1 MLRKI
6 LLTSLVLMIGLI
18 SIQAQT
24 TVANNYDT
32 VMVLPFENTSNK
44 AEFNW
49 VGESIADSLTDLLK
63 VPGLNVVSNQERKI
77 IQRRLNMP
85 TTILPSLATSLKLA
99 REGKSTLLVAGKY
112 NVIPAKGDVAASITI
127 NAKIIRVNEG
137 RFLSEEFS
145 DGSRKIRE
153 INLTD
158 AMGNLQSVHGQ
169 LAFQILYQRD
179 KALPFKLN
187 EFIEKANKIP
197 SRAFEGYIKGL
208 LSVDAEG
215 ETRANFFK
223 NAILIYANERSNAL
237 YTDAALELGHLYL
250 NKKEYQNAIAYFSQ
264 IPEAD
269 PHYAEAAFYSGLM
282 YWRQKDYEQALAVLS
297 PLAENLKLTNVYN
310 TLGAI
315 AIEASRQTKKDT
327 KKSAKYLTD
336 GIGFLKKASESADNE
351 TNPNFNLGFALL
363 LLENYKDAADSI
375 RPVLA
380 NNPTDGE
387 AYFLIAKA
395 LEKVNDPSAADF
407 DNQARRFLTENS
419 KYAKLETNW
428 KRGSLD
434 GIDLRVN
441 QPTRREF
448 VSIILIRDKAVSPVQ
463 KPLNEA
469 ETLIKSAREL
479 YAAGSDDEAMT
490 VLNRIIVQEPMS
502 AESYLLKGKIYFRR
516 GELESSESNLKTS
529 LFWNNQLIDA
539 HILLGR
545 IYLQK
550 GDCLQAR
557 NYAASALNI
566 DQNNADATGLERQV
580 ERCSK

>member
-6 LLTSLVLMIGLI
+6 LLINLVLLIGLI
-18 SIQAQT
+18 SVNAQT
-24 TVANNYDT
+24 TANNNYDT

-44 AEFNW
+44 TEFNW

-63 VPGLNVVSNQERKI
+63 VPGLNVVSNQERKL
-77 IQRRLNMP
+77 IQRRLNIP
-85 TTILPSLATSLKLA
+85 TTILPSLATSLKLS
-99 REGKSTLLVAGKY
+99 REGKATLLIAGKY
-112 NVIPAKGDVAASITI
+112 IVIPEKDDVAASITI
-127 NAKIIRVNEG
+127 SAKIIRVNEG
-137 RFLSEEFS
+137 RFLSEEFT
-145 DGSRKIRE
+145 DGTRKIRE

-187 EFIEKANKIP
+187 EFIERANKVP

-208 LSVDAEG
+208 LCGQSDS
-215 ETRANFFK
+215 ETCANFFK
-223 NAILIYANERSNAL
+223 NAILIYAGERNNEL

-250 NKKEYQNAIAYFSQ
+250 NRKEYQNALAYFSQ
-264 IPEAD
+264 ISPED
-269 PHYAEAAFYSGLM
+269 RQYAEAAFYSGLI
-282 YWRQKDYEQALAVLS
+282 YWQQKDYEQALAVLN
-297 PLAENLKLTNVYN
+297 PLAEELKLTSVYN

-315 AIEASRQTKKDT
+315 AVEASRRTKKDT

-336 GIGFLKKASESADNE
+336 GIGFLKKASESADTE

-363 LLENYKDAADSI
+363 LLENYKDAADAL

-387 AYFLIAKA
+387 SYFLIAKA
-395 LEKVNDPSAADF
+395 LEKSDDPSAADF
-407 DNQARRFLTENS
+407 DNQARRFLTVGN
-419 KYAKLETNW
+419 KYAKLESNW
-428 KRGSLD
+428 KRGNLD
-434 GIDLRVN
+434 EIDLRVK

-448 VSIILIRDKAVSPVQ
+448 VSIILIRDKSVSPVQ

-469 ETLIKSAREL
+469 DALLINARQFYE
-479 YAAGSDDEAMT
+479 AGNDDEAMT

-516 GELESSESNLKTS
+516 GELESAESNLKTS

-539 HILLGR
+539 HVLLGR

-557 NYAASALNI
+557 NYSASALKI
-566 DQNNADATGLERQV
+566 DETDQDATGLERQV

>member
-6 LLTSLVLMIGLI
+6 LLISLVLVILTL
-18 SIQAQT
+18 SINAQT
-24 TVANNYDT
+24 TGNNYDT
-32 VMVLPFENTSNK
+32 VMILPFENTSNR

-49 VGESIADSLTDLLK
+49 VGETIALSLTDLLK
-63 VPGLNVVSNQERKI
+63 VPSLNVVSNQERKL
-77 IQRRLNMP
+77 IQRRLKMP
-85 TTILPSLATSLKLA
+85 TSILPSLATSLKIA
-99 REGKSTLLVAGKY
+99 REAKASLLVAGNY
-112 NVIPAKGDVAASITI
+112 NVIPEKGDTAASISI

-137 RFLSEEFS
+137 RFLSEEFT
-145 DGSRKIRE
+145 DGTRRIRE

-158 AMGNLQSVHGQ
+158 AMGNLQSVQGQ

-197 SRAFEGYIKGL
+197 SRAFEAYIKGL
-208 LSVDAEG
+208 LSPVDKNTES
-215 ETRANFFK
+215 RANFFK
-223 NAILIYANERSNAL
+223 NAILIYANERDNKL

-250 NKKEYQNAIAYFSQ
+250 NRKEHNNALAYFSQ
-264 IPEAD
+264 IPQED
-269 PHYAEAAFYSGLM
+269 EHYAEAAFYSGLI
-282 YWRQKDYEQALAVLS
+282 YWKEKDYEQALAVLS
-297 PLAENLKLTNVYN
+297 PLASELKLTNVYN

-315 AIEASRQTKKDT
+315 AVEASRKTKKDS

-336 GIGFLKKASESADNE
+336 GIGFLRKASESADSE
-351 TNPNFNLGFALL
+351 TNPNFNLGFAYLL
-363 LLENYKDAADSI
+363 LNDYKDSADAL

-395 LEKVNDPSAADF
+395 LEKSDDTSAADF
-407 DNQARRFLTENS
+407 DNQARRFLTAAN
-419 KYAKLETNW
+419 KYAKLESNW
-428 KRGSLD
+428 KRGNLNE
-434 GIDLRVN
+434 IDLRVE
-441 QPTRREF
+441 QPTRSEF
-448 VSIILIRDKAVSPVQ
+448 VSLVLINEKSVSPVQ

-469 ETLIKSAREL
+469 ETLLANAKKL
-479 YAAGSDDEAMT
+479 YDAGKDDEAMT

-502 AESYLLKGKIYFRR
+502 AESYLIKGKIYFRR

-550 GDCLQAR
+550 GDCLQSR
-557 NYAASALNI
+557 NYAASALVI
-566 DQNNADATGLERQV
+566 EENNADATGLERQV

>member
-6 LLTSLVLMIGLI
+6 FLINFILIVGLLSV
-18 SIQAQT
+18 SAQT
-24 TVANNYDT
+24 SSNNYDT

-63 VPGLNVVSNQERKI
+63 VPSLNVVSNQERKL
-77 IQRRLNMP
+77 IQRRLKMP

-99 REGKSTLLVAGKY
+99 REGKASLLVAGKY
-112 NVIPAKGDVAASITI
+112 NIIPAKDDVAASITV

-137 RFLSEEFS
+137 KYLGETMP
-145 DGSRKIRE
+145 DGRTITRE

-187 EFIEKANKIP
+187 EFIERANKVP

-208 LSVDAEG
+208 LSTAPEG

-223 NAILIYANERSNAL
+223 NAILIYADERNNEL

-250 NKKEYQNAIAYFSQ
+250 NKQEYQNALAYFSQ
-264 IPEAD
+264 IPSED
-269 PHYAEAAFYSGLM
+269 KHYAEAAFYSGLI

-297 PLAENLKLTNVYN
+297 PLADELKLTSVYN

-315 AIEASRQTKKDT
+315 AVEASRQSVKDE

-336 GIGFLKKASESADNE
+336 AIDFLRKASESAERE
-351 TNPNFNLGFALL
+351 TIPNFNLGLAFFIQ
-363 LLENYKDAADSI
+363 EDYKQAADAL

-387 AYFLIAKA
+387 GYFLIAKA
-395 LEKVNDPSAADF
+395 LEKTGDPSAADF
-407 DNQARRFLTENS
+407 DNQARRFLTAAN
-419 KYAKLETNW
+419 KYAKLESSW
-428 KRGSLD
+428 KKGILD
-434 GIDLRVN
+434 GIDPRVQ

-448 VSIILIRDKAVSPVQ
+448 VSIILIRDKAVATVQ

-469 ETLIKSAREL
+469 ETLMKNAREL
-479 YAAGSDDEAMT
+479 YSAGRDDDAMT

-502 AESYLLKGKIYFRR
+502 AESYLIKGKIFFRR
-516 GELESSESNLKTS
+516 GELENAESNLKTS

-545 IYLQK
+545 IYMQK
-550 GDCLQAR
+550 GDCLQAK
-557 NYAASALNI
+557 NYAASALVI
-566 DQNNADATGLERQV
+566 DENNPDATGLERQI
-580 ERCSK
+580 ERCTK